1 MDREVLLTQ
10 DGYEKVV
17 AELEDLKTNKRKEMA
32 EKIKEARSFG
42 DLSENSEY
50 DEAKNEQAQ
59 MESRINELEAMVK
72 SAKIITKE
80 SIKENTVFLGT
91 KVLLKITEEDG
102 YEEEVEYEIVGSSEA
117 NPVNGKISDE
127 SPVGKAL
134 FGHSVGE
141 KVTVDMGYGK
151 TVYEIL
157 SVQTTI

>member
-10 DGYEKVV
+10 DGYDKIV

-50 DEAKNEQAQ
+50 DEAKNEPAQ
-59 MESRINELEAMVK
+59 MEARINELEAMVK

-91 KVLLKITEEDG
+91 KVSLKITEEDG

-134 FGHSVGE
+134 SGHCVGE
-141 KVTVDMGYGK
+141 KVIVDMGYGK

-157 SVQTTI
+157 AVQTTI